1 MSPGSAASI
10 TSGVSSRSAART
22 NSAPPQSS
30 RPSLMSGAGSPGLFH
45 EQHRDVVAYRVG
57 QAARLAGAHQLAGL
71 VIGAQRR
78 VAFRAGQDLQ
88 EPAFDL
94 HQVSLLAWAAC
105 GGSAALAACG
115 GGAVLAGPD
124 QGEHLVTQ
132 GG

>member
-71 VIGAQRR
+71 VVSSQRR

-94 HQVSLLAWAAC
+94 HQVSLFFWPPAAA
-105 GGSAALAACG
+105 GSFLTMASTSSRRAAMA
-115 GGAVLAGPD
+115 
-124 QGEHLVTQ
+124 
-132 GG
+132 